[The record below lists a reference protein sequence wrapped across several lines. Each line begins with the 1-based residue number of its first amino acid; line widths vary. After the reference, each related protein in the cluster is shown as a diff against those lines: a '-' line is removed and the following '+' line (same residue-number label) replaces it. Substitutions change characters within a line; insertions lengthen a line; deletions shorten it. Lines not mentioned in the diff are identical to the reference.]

1 MLSPFGW
8 ATLRLKVNVLAHVTR
23 EYGWDVHGLGAG
35 LREVNKENK
44 TKNPPP

>member
-8 ATLRLKVNVLAHVTR
+8 ARLRFKRMSLLMVTR

-35 LREVNKENK
+35 LREVNKKNK
-44 TKNPPP
+44 TKIPPP